1 MSSLRTSSRYSD
13 ATDNALSVIAK
24 DLEIEDTA
32 LRTCIEKGRLEE
44 WWTGIVDAA
53 QSSVR
58 NEADRNGEEESKR
71 VEAEQKSREKK
82 SKDDRA
88 AWGFDGMEK
97 KNAAAG
103 RSRLETDE
111 EGDVVMG

>member
-32 LRTCIEKGRLEE
+32 LETCIEKGRLEE
-44 WWTGIVDAA
+44 WWKGIVDAA
-53 QSSVR
+53 QASAR
-58 NEADRNGEEESKR
+58 DEADRNGEEESKR
-71 VEAEQKSREKK
+71 VEAEQDFRAKNKN
-82 SKDDRA
+82 DRA
-88 AWGFDGMEK
+88 STGVDGGQM

-103 RSRLETDE
+103 RSRSETDE
-111 EGDVVMG
+111 EGDVIMG